1 MSHFIVPSTL
11 LQPYN
16 LSENAR
22 NKLKIAKEK
31 HKIGSLWVLLLR
43 LKLAGK
49 RAQGPTSF
57 STLFFL

>member
-22 NKLKIAKEK
+22 NKLNIAKEK

-43 LKLAGK
+43 LILAGK
-49 RAQGPTSF
+49 IAQGLTSF
-57 STLFFL
+57 